1 MKNTLFSLML
11 LVTSVAYGQTYYA
24 VQIMSTENP
33 HLIKKDMVVKD
44 TCDVP
49 MIDLVAINNRMRSRI
64 LYVFD
69 NKSEQLVNHAQ
80 WLKTYPDALL
90 VTMTEKEVKG
100 LRKLFLNVQ

>member
-1 MKNTLFSLML
+1 MKNTLFALML
-11 LVTSVAYGQTYYA
+11 LVTSVAYSQSYYA

-33 HLIKKDMVVKD
+33 HLIKKDMVVRD

-69 NKSEQLVNHAQ
+69 NKSEQLVNHQ
-80 WLKTYPDALL
+80 EWLKIYPDALL
-90 VTMTEKEVKG
+90 VTMTEKQVKA
-100 LRKLFLNVQ
+100 LRKLFDNVQ